1 MQLRHERE
9 AVRNNRNNPMNTQS
23 NAIRELSNEECEN
36 ISGGVGFLVAFAVLA
51 GAAAAGSL
59 LAVCTAPK
67 EEVLVPD
74 IKFPD

>member
-1 MQLRHERE
+1 MDIQ
-9 AVRNNRNNPMNTQS
+9 ANPM
-23 NAIRELSNEECEN
+23 RELSPEESETV
-36 ISGGVGFLVAFAVLA
+36 SGGVGFLAAFAVLA

-74 IKFPD
+74 IQFPD